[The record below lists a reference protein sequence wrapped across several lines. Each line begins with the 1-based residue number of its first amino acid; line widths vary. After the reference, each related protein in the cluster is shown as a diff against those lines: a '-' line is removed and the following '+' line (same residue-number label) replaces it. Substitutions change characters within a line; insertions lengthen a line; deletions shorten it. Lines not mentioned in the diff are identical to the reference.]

1 MVATVGHSVMVLLVI
16 VGVLMVKEINW
27 WELK

>member
-1 MVATVGHSVMVLLVI
+1 MVATVGHNAMVLLVI